1 MQQEGPLNYTITMHL
16 SIRASFRIIILAT
29 ILPIFVIL
37 LINEIDRYAYLKEN
51 TLKEHEEILDVLA
64 EVQKGLTVE
73 IERTLETLS
82 MVPAVKQMNAQDVL
96 EIFSSILTK
105 DPNIFNINITD
116 PNGKVLISAR
126 LQAGTDLSMRPHIQ
140 ETLQTKAF
148 AIGPYV
154 RSVLDGTSIIGYAYP
169 LLNHSGDIIGIL
181 AASLNLERY
190 QEILSKIT
198 IPEHTTIYLIDRE
211 GICLFQFPREQQT
224 EVIGR
229 PIDPKIWNQLQFP
242 LERGSFEITTDSL
255 HQMWYG
261 YQKIYAPTTQ
271 RPYITVMYSF
281 PLNYLNSSTFATFI
295 RETLLILLIILLSLG
310 GSQGLYALLF
320 GKKLQTT
327 LGMIR
332 SLEQGNFSAPV
343 QPEHPFTE
351 FGQIQYALYEMGQT
365 IQNQIEELQK
375 KEQYLQAL
383 IQEKSLLVREMH
395 HRIKNNIQLV
405 RSLLVLEDA
414 TDCEVFRESMIS
426 RLDSIGMIHQM
437 LYQKEGGKEI
447 DLYRYIQEL
456 LNLVT
461 DLTTPD
467 QQPKII
473 LQGDPLMVSID
484 QAIPLGLIMN
494 ELVTNSLKHGKK
506 DPKDLEI
513 HLSIARIENNLRIE
527 FADNGPGF
535 IEPSAGTPKKGFGL
549 QLIETLVSQLKGT
562 ILWEHEK
569 RTKCLISVPLSS

>member
-1 MQQEGPLNYTITMHL
+1 MHL
-16 SIRASFRIIILAT
+16 SIRASFRLIILVT
-29 ILPIFVIL
+29 ILPVFVIL
-37 LINEIDRYAYLKEN
+37 LINEIDRYAYLKED
-51 TLKEHEEILDVLA
+51 TLKEHEKILDVLA

-73 IERTLETLS
+73 IERTLATLS
-82 MVPAVKQMNAQDVL
+82 MVPAVKQMNSQDVL

-116 PNGKVLISAR
+116 TKGKVLISAR
-126 LQAGTDLSMRPHIQ
+126 LQGGTDLSMRPHIQ

-154 RSVLDGTSIIGYAYP
+154 RSILDGTSIIGYAYP

-211 GICLFQFPREQQT
+211 GVCLFLFPREQQA
-224 EVIGR
+224 EAIGR
-229 PIDPKIWNQLQFP
+229 PIDPKVWNQLQFP

-261 YQKIYAPTTQ
+261 YQKIYAPSTQ

-281 PLNYLNSSTFATFI
+281 PMNYVTSATFATFI

-310 GSQGLYALLF
+310 GAQGLYALLF
-320 GKKLQTT
+320 GKKLKST

-332 SLEQGNFSAPV
+332 SLEEGNFSGPV

-375 KEQYLQAL
+375 KEQHLHAL
-383 IQEKSLLVREMH
+383 IQEKSLLMREMH
-395 HRIKNNIQLV
+395 HRLKNNLQLI
-405 RSLLVLEDA
+405 RSLLILEET
-414 TDCEVFRESMIS
+414 TDCETFRESMVS

-437 LYQKEGGKEI
+437 LYQKEGEKEI

-456 LNLVT
+456 INLVS

-473 LQGDPLMVSID
+473 LQGEPCMVSLD
-484 QAIPLGLIMN
+484 QAIPLGLILN
-494 ELVTNSLKHGKK
+494 ELITNSLKYGKK

-513 HLSIARIENNLRIE
+513 HLSIAKTENNLRIE
-527 FADNGPGF
+527 FSDNGPGF
-535 IEPSAGTPKKGFGL
+535 IEPSAETPKKGFGL
-549 QLIETLVSQLKGT
+549 QLIETLASQLKGT
-562 ILWEHEK
+562 LAWEHEK
-569 RTKCLISVPLSS
+569 GTRCILTVPLSS